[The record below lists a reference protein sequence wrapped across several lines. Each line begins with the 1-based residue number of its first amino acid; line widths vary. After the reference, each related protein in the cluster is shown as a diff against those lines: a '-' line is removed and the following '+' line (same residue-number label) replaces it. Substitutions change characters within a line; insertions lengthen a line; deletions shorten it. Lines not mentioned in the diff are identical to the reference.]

1 MIVLA
6 DKRIFVLGHRG
17 YSAKYPENTLLAF
30 RKAIEAGA
38 DGVELDVWLT
48 RDGEVVVIHD
58 ETVDRTSNG
67 SGKVK
72 EMTLDELKSLDFG
85 NGERIPTLEEVFEAL
100 PEDAIINVELKDAD
114 AAEKA
119 ADIIKSHNP
128 SRVIVSSF
136 LIDALREYRKY
147 DRETRMGLLIDREK
161 VLSQLPALIGELSL
175 WSINPPIDA
184 MALLGVEKTVG
195 ALQMAKGAG
204 LKVVLWSLNDES
216 YYANDN
222 LVRLGGLFDGVIVN
236 DVERMVDYLRKLGLR

>member
-1 MIVLA
+1 MV
-6 DKRIFVLGHRG
+6 DGKVFVLGHRG
-17 YSAKYPENTLLAF
+17 YSAKYPENTILAF

-48 RDGEVVVIHD
+48 KDGEVVVIHD

-72 EMTLDELKSLDFG
+72 EMALEELKELDFG

-100 PEDAIINVELKDAD
+100 PEDAIVNVEIKDVD
-114 AAEKA
+114 AVEKTAE
-119 ADIIKSHNP
+119 IIRSNNP

-136 LIDALREYRKY
+136 IIEALREYRKH
-147 DRETRMGLLIDREK
+147 DSETKLGILIDREET
-161 VLSQLPALIGELSL
+161 LAQLPALIAELRP
-175 WSINPPIDA
+175 WSINPPIE
-184 MALLGVEKTVG
+184 ALGIIGVEKTVG
-195 ALQMAKGAG
+195 ALQMARGAG
-204 LKVVLWSLNDES
+204 LKVVLWPLKDET

-236 DVERMVDYLRKLGLR
+236 DVERMLDYLRRLGLR

>member
-1 MIVLA
+1 MA